1 MKKNLLTI
9 VLLGTAAAAAISCS
23 NKDNLEPAASERVPM
38 QFSAGT
44 PAITKTAIAEDGTSV
59 VWSEGDAIGIFD
71 TQINKFDLIAGDG
84 TSEGRFSGF
93 ALPDAEY
100 YALYPYD
107 ETASIAGGI
116 ISATLP
122 SAQYSTADGTFS
134 TMLNPAVAKADA
146 SNSLAFD
153 YVAAMMKV
161 NVTGVTGD
169 VKSISRAQGI
179 GQKTAQR
186 VILDL
191 KDKIGNEFMTG
202 GGRQEAAG
210 GDELLRAQAGGT
222 AVSEAID
229 ALTVLGYTRIEAGRA
244 VRRLDIPED
253 AGTEDILKAALR
265 IINK

>member
-1 MKKNLLTI
+1 MISFIHGILAEKEDGYI
-9 VLLGTAAAAAISCS
+9 VVEAGGVGYGINVPLSVLAQLPTVGEEIKVYTHYAVKEDGQSLYGFLFREDREMFRRLISVNGVGPKGALAILSA
-23 NKDNLEPAASERVPM
+23 LEPDDLRL
-38 QFSAGT
+38 
-44 PAITKTAIAEDGTSV
+44 AI
-59 VWSEGDAIGIFD
+59 
-71 TQINKFDLIAGDG
+71 
-84 TSEGRFSGF
+84 
-93 ALPDAEY
+93 
-100 YALYPYD
+100 
-107 ETASIAGGI
+107 
-116 ISATLP
+116 
-122 SAQYSTADGTFS
+122 
-134 TMLNPAVAKADA
+134 
-146 SNSLAFD
+146 
-153 YVAAMMKV
+153 
-161 NVTGVTGD
+161 VTGD

-202 GGRQEAAG
+202 GSRREAAV

>member
-1 MKKNLLTI
+1 MISFIHGILAEKEDGYI
-9 VLLGTAAAAAISCS
+9 VVEAGGVGYGINVPLSVLAQLPTVGEEIKIYTHYAVKEDGQSLYGFLFREDREMFRRLISVNGVGPKGALAILSA
-23 NKDNLEPAASERVPM
+23 LEPDDLRL
-38 QFSAGT
+38 
-44 PAITKTAIAEDGTSV
+44 AI
-59 VWSEGDAIGIFD
+59 
-71 TQINKFDLIAGDG
+71 
-84 TSEGRFSGF
+84 
-93 ALPDAEY
+93 
-100 YALYPYD
+100 
-107 ETASIAGGI
+107 
-116 ISATLP
+116 
-122 SAQYSTADGTFS
+122 
-134 TMLNPAVAKADA
+134 
-146 SNSLAFD
+146 
-153 YVAAMMKV
+153 
-161 NVTGVTGD
+161 VTGD